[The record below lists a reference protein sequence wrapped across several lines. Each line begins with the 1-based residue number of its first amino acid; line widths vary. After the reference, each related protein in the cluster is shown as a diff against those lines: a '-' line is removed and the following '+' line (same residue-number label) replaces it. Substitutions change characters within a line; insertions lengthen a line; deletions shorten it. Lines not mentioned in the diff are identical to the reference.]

1 MFREKSGNFEKVCL
15 WQPWMFVA
23 IMNWFSCFIFDD
35 VEFFSEMFFRIFF
48 LFLEEVRVD
57 DDNV

>member
-1 MFREKSGNFEKVCL
+1 MGLVVLYLTMVSF
-15 WQPWMFVA
+15 
-23 IMNWFSCFIFDD
+23 FS
-35 VEFFSEMFFRIFF
+35 EFFSEFFF